1 MNSPPA
7 AGSNP
12 PPTGPEPVNQAE
24 KEAFAA
30 LVDASLPAVR
40 ASAQAWRN
48 GLTALIT
55 LVTTS
60 IILKGR
66 DTTADL
72 TTGWRLAIT
81 LTIGGG
87 LAAAG
92 WGLWQALA
100 AEAGTRT
107 SPLTLAEIHAEHASV
122 AAYQVALAITAGQR
136 LQAARNTVAVALA
149 LLLTG
154 VLLAWWA
161 PTAPATPSAYLEV
174 TYLHQ
179 TSCGILQSADGGQLR
194 LTTPGIHNPIVT
206 SLTTITNLAVV
217 PKCP

>member
-1 MNSPPA
+1 MTPPLA
-7 AGSNP
+7 ADSAP
-12 PPTGPEPVNQAE
+12 PPTGPEPVNRAE

-60 IILKGR
+60 VILKGR

-87 LAAAG
+87 LAAAI
-92 WGLWQALA
+92 WGLWHALA

-107 SPLTLAEIHAEHASV
+107 GVRTLAEIHAQHASV
-122 AAYQVALAITAGQR
+122 AAYQVALAVTAGQR
-136 LQAARNTVAVALA
+136 LRAARNAVAVALA

-154 VLLAWWA
+154 IVLAWWA
-161 PTAPATPSAYLEV
+161 PTASATPPAYLEI

-179 TSCGILQSADGGQLR
+179 TTCGILQSADSGQPR
-194 LTTPGIHNPIVT
+194 LTTPGAHNPTVIP
-206 SLTTITNLAVV
+206 LTTITNFAVV